1 MEFLVLFL
9 VLGLAF
15 GFCGFGSSSSDD
27 DIADD
32 NDDDIGGSNDD
43 DIGSGIDDDDDDSGN
58 DDDDDDDDDDDNGSR
73 NDDEEP
79 GLEIAGTDGDD
90 TLRGGAGDDLLLGL
104 AGNDLLDGGPGNDT
118 LDGGPGTNTLLGG
131 EGDDLLIL
139 SQPFGMGSVFDGGQG
154 TDRLDASE
162 FGQRLSL
169 LIGAEDGQIAQDVP
183 NPDEPTDLVQE
194 IGILR
199 DIEIFDLPDA
209 QGNYIE
215 FLANA
220 PAVQVNGGDGGS
232 SFREIAAAHTLTGGA
247 GDDEFNVIDFVP
259 GLLIDGGGGSNLLEG
274 ELAAGSILRFDETG
288 TARVVV
294 DDPALDP
301 LSGAQIDNVDRWL
314 LFTEDSLIDAG
325 LMSDDIEIDL
335 RGNGQNTILGGAGD
349 DVLIGNGSLFGGE
362 GDDLLIAGDEDTL
375 LNGGPGNDTLIGG
388 AGSDTLIG
396 GDGNNLMRGGTQDV
410 FISQFTLDF
419 TNQIEIDVD
428 PDVPGTALIQ
438 RYDPGSTLVVLRSD
452 SATSADLDLRPGP
465 DGARI
470 LLEGRLVAVVE
481 GISNPG
487 LLEVYVSAPRVT

>member
-1 MEFLVLFL
+1 M
-9 VLGLAF
+9 
-15 GFCGFGSSSSDD
+15 
-27 DIADD
+27 
-32 NDDDIGGSNDD
+32 
-43 DIGSGIDDDDDDSGN
+43 
-58 DDDDDDDDDDDNGSR
+58 
-73 NDDEEP
+73 
-79 GLEIAGTDGDD
+79 TDF
-90 TLRGGAGDDLLLGL
+90 A
-104 AGNDLLDGGPGNDT
+104 
-118 LDGGPGTNTLLGG
+118 
-131 EGDDLLIL
+131 
-139 SQPFGMGSVFDGGQG
+139 
-154 TDRLDASE
+154 
-162 FGQRLSL
+162 
-169 LIGAEDGQIAQDVP
+169 
-183 NPDEPTDLVQE
+183 
-194 IGILR
+194 
-199 DIEIFDLPDA
+199 
-209 QGNYIE
+209 
-215 FLANA
+215 
-220 PAVQVNGGDGGS
+220 
-232 SFREIAAAHTLTGGA
+232 
-247 GDDEFNVIDFVP
+247 P
-259 GLLIDGGGGSNLLEG
+259 GLLIDGGGGSNLIEG

-301 LSGAQIDNVDRWL
+301 LSGAQIDTVDRWL

-481 GISNPG
+481 DLADPD
-487 LLEVYVSAPRVT
+487 LVEVFVRPRLA